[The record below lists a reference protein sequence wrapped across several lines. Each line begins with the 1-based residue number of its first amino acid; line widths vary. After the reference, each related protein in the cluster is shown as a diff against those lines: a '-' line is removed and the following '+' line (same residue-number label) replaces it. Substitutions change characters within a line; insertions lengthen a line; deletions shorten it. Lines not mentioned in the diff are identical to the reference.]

1 LLRVGGIKPIAVN
14 VRLIAASNRDLKE
27 LTETGEFRE
36 DLFYR
41 LNVVNI
47 PLPPLRARSDDIPLL
62 VRYFVEKYAKTF
74 GKAAEGVCPEA
85 LEILARY
92 PFPGNVRELENII
105 ERAVA
110 LSDEPELTIRDLP
123 SELQEHSPHSPDT
136 QQCLTL
142 EEKEKQYI
150 KEILIKTN
158 HNKSRAA
165 EILGLPRTTLWR
177 KMKQFNLQ

>member
-1 LLRVGGIKPIAVN
+1 
-14 VRLIAASNRDLKE
+14 
-27 LTETGEFRE
+27 
-36 DLFYR
+36 
-41 LNVVNI
+41 VNI
-47 PLPPLRARSDDIPLL
+47 PLPPLRARSDDIALL
-62 VRYFVEKYAKTF
+62 VRHFVEKYGKAF
-74 GKAAEGVCPEA
+74 GKATEGVNPEV

-110 LSDEPELTIRDLP
+110 LTDEPELTIHDLP
-123 SELQEHSPHSPDT
+123 SDLRELGIGSPDA
-136 QQCLTL
+136 QDCLTL

-177 KMKQFNLQ
+177 KMKQFDLQ